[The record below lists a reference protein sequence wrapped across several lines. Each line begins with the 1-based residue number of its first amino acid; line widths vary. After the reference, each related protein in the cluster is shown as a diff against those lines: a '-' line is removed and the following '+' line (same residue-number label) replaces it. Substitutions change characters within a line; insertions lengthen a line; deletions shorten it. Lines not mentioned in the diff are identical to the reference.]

1 MLFTKDVLR
10 SSIIA
15 LGTVTKTQIVP
26 TIRAMKRTLLTTFA
40 AGLLLAV
47 VGQSAQA
54 TEVGY
59 SRKFGLGIVIGDP
72 TGLSA
77 KLWVAPTNSLDFGLG
92 LWSGVN
98 GDCFQDNNGNTVCGN
113 FGHSNG
119 TFNLDYLWQSNIIR
133 GSAQLDWHVGGGGRM
148 IWWGGCQNNCIAVA
162 ARAPIGLD
170 LMFTNPSFL
179 EVFFELA
186 PTFWIVPDINFGIE
200 GGIGV
205 RFYF

>member
-1 MLFTKDVLR
+1 
-10 SSIIA
+10 
-15 LGTVTKTQIVP
+15 
-26 TIRAMKRTLLTTFA
+26 MKRTLFSTFA
-40 AGLLLAV
+40 AALLFAII
-47 VGQSAQA
+47 GQSAQA

-98 GDCFQDNNGNTVCGN
+98 GDCFIDNQGHEVCGT

-119 TFNLDYLWQSNIIR
+119 TFNIDYLWQSNIIR

-186 PTFWIVPDINFGIE
+186 PSFWIVPDINFGIE